1 MLSSRYLRNATL
13 RNEAR
18 EEMKKMPQPR
28 IENQVYSIRVQPN
41 IPNVLLFQPYEPII
55 AIAGKESVG

>member
-1 MLSSRYLRNATL
+1 
-13 RNEAR
+13 
-18 EEMKKMPQPR
+18 MKKMPQPR